1 MKAPVFLLLIIVI
14 SCEKK
19 TKSESLLKDKNE
31 TSIQSKPN
39 VSQDLFTSTSWFLHY
54 QKDNPDFNR
63 EKFSL
68 EETAPIQF
76 HETSVVILNEKGF
89 KKVYKPFLIFNESK
103 SKYIDLDSYH
113 WFPNSDDNASFEA
126 DQQII
131 LVDYLKK
138 EAQQIA
144 YFGPSY
150 NIEHAYWKGDSIAVL
165 LGNSYEKVPFIF
177 EYNFP
182 SNTFKYFKYS
192 DTLQFTV
199 PYSEVRLKGE
209 GINLN

>member
-1 MKAPVFLLLIIVI
+1 MKISVFILLIIVI

-19 TKSESLLKDKNE
+19 TKSDSLLKDKND
-31 TSIQSKPN
+31 TSVQIKPN
-39 VSQDLFTSTSWFLHY
+39 VSKNLFSSSSWFKHY
-54 QKDNPDFNR
+54 QEGNPDFKR

-68 EETAPIQF
+68 EETAPIQYQ
-76 HETSVVILNEKGF
+76 ETSVVVLNEKGF
-89 KKVYKPFLIFNESK
+89 KEIYKPFLIFNESK

-113 WFPNSDDNASFEA
+113 WFPNSDGNASFEA
-126 DQQII
+126 DQQIV
-131 LVDYLKK
+131 LVDYFKK

-150 NIEHAYWKGDSIAVL
+150 TIEDAYWKGDSIAVL

-182 SNTFKYFKYS
+182 ENTFKYFKYS
-192 DTLQFTV
+192 DTLQFTI
-199 PYSEVRLKGE
+199 PYSEVRLKNK